1 MAIFG
6 LCDKSYKKVDS
17 IEQDEH
23 EYDFVDLV
31 LGMKTKKLK
40 QPGVEE
46 LYFKMLVKNMSWKLM
61 GNMVL
66 NIGLSSL
73 IIPLMFK
80 LFNDNLLGNSSSIQL
95 GFRNLFRQNGYKVYL
110 VDEFRTS
117 CRSSKCEIG
126 E

>member
-1 MAIFG
+1 M
-6 LCDKSYKKVDS
+6 
-17 IEQDEH
+17 EQDEH

-46 LYFKMLVKNMSWKLM
+46 LYFKMLVKNMSWKSM